1 LTDIVLRTKLSKY
14 LALRE
19 EVKDL
24 KKEMEDTRDE
34 ILPYI
39 ADMGRENAAGSK
51 VVSLDIPV
59 KLGEDNFVGMQ
70 HTRKVRQFFNED
82 AVREWFDSVSEE
94 DYTDTHRTIQTLLT
108 KNLQDELWELF
119 VQEKITEETMATF
132 TGEQISWSFNPI
144 AE

>member
-1 LTDIVLRTKLSKY
+1 MTDIVLRTKLAKY
-14 LALRE
+14 LTLRE
-19 EVKDL
+19 EAKAI

-34 ILPYI
+34 ILPYVS
-39 ADMGRENAAGSK
+39 DLGRENAAGSK
-51 VVSLDIPV
+51 VFSLDMPV
-59 KLGEDNFVGMQ
+59 RMGEDNFVGMQ
-70 HTRKVRQFFNED
+70 HTRKVRQFFNEG
-82 AVREWFDSVSEE
+82 AVREWFDSVPEE

-144 AE
+144 SE

>member
-1 LTDIVLRTKLSKY
+1 MSDIVLRTKLSKY

-19 EVKDL
+19 EIKDL

-39 ADMGRENAAGSK
+39 SEQGRENAAGSK
-51 VVSLDIPV
+51 VFSLDNPV
-59 KLGEDNFVGMQ
+59 RMGEDNFVGMQ

-82 AVREWFDSVSEE
+82 AVREWFDSVNEE

-108 KNLQDELWELF
+108 KNLQEELWELF
-119 VQEKITEETMATF
+119 VQDLITEETMATF